1 MFVGSYVTRRYF
13 VFEFKDVSF
22 VSPCMERQ
30 GSTNMNRGAFARTL
44 SADHTGMPPKLL
56 PVDSIR
62 IETSLRPPSSPW
74 EPLSEVEP
82 IVDETGSIEFHSS
95 NTSTADL
102 EAPGSDLPSTPLG
115 KRKRESSYS
124 PVGRMLEVVMYR

>member
-1 MFVGSYVTRRYF
+1 MFVGSYVARRYF

-44 SADHTGMPPKLL
+44 SADQTGMPPKLL

>member
-1 MFVGSYVTRRYF
+1 MTRCHF
-13 VFEFKDVSF
+13 VFEFKDISF
-22 VSPCMERQ
+22 VSPYMERQ
-30 GSTNMNRGAFARTL
+30 EPANLSRRALARVV
-44 SADHTGMPPKLL
+44 SADQKGTAPALL

-82 IVDETGSIEFHSS
+82 IVDETGSIGFHSS

-102 EAPGSDLPSTPLG
+102 DATGSDLLSTPVG
-115 KRKRESSYS
+115 KRKRESSFS
-124 PVGRMLEVVMYR
+124 PV